1 MRVTELNTMNSTSP
15 ASRKPSVFNIRRFLL
30 TAALLSVVA
39 GIATIIITGRNGG
52 SGPVATPVVDGN
64 APTATAAT
72 APTATSAASP
82 TTESTKAAQAPA
94 ATKPANDELAWIAA
108 APGSPTEKATPIGS
122 LDAKVAQFQLQL
134 TGRGA
139 GISEVVFSDL
149 WASAN
154 DAASARMGNP
164 PSEGQYVLA
173 APGKLQGFS
182 VPLLSARVLDVDG
195 RQIRIDGN
203 VWRETQPGTFVT
215 EISDGTGALQLRAT
229 RRWVLETGSYDL
241 RCEQRVENLSA
252 VPHVIRWIQFGP
264 TNLARDQN
272 DSVDP
277 RRFQSG
283 YLMSKERDP
292 GQQTVI
298 VHDATIDQSQLVT
311 QVEAGDVVVWPN
323 ERQKQERYGL
333 SWFGATNRYF
343 ALAVHAP
350 YAVNGS
356 TSKTIAPAVVSV
368 AAQVGDGAYQGTPE
382 KVIFTT
388 CTSDAVTVAAGASAS
403 FDIGVFAGPL
413 ERSLLGKVQPYAAL
427 NMQGLI
433 LYLMSGCCNFCTF
446 AWLADFLVWFLAFL
460 HNYVVFDWGLAIIAL
475 VVVVRGLLHPL
486 TRRSQISM
494 QRVTKQMASIKP
506 EIDLLQK
513 RYKED
518 PKKLQEETIRLYRE
532 KGVNPLGCAGGMVPT
547 FLQMPIWIALYAVLY
562 FAFELRQQPAF
573 FGVFQKLGGWRFL
586 SDLSAQDR
594 FISLPIDLNLY
605 IATVNSI
612 NLIPILMGVVF
623 FIQQKYMTPP
633 PTTKQTPEQEQQQK
647 MMKWMMVILFPVML
661 YTAPSGLTLYIATS
675 TLVGIYES
683 KRVRA
688 EVMKMDFSKPQ
699 AAKNGWL
706 QKAYGNAMKRAQEVQ
721 QKAQKRSQANVT
733 KAPSKKFR
741 DK

>member
-1 MRVTELNTMNSTSP
+1 MNTHSP

-30 TAALLSVVA
+30 TAALVSVVA
-39 GIATIIITGRNGG
+39 GIAGIIITGRNGG
-52 SGPVATPVVDGN
+52 SGPVAAPVADVK
-64 APTATAAT
+64 APVATSTT
-72 APTATSAASP
+72 APTATQSVGSTPVTAASAASP
-82 TTESTKAAQAPA
+82 APQAP
-94 ATKPANDELAWIAA
+94 KPANDELACFVFDHGA
-108 APGSPTEKATPIGS
+108 PTEKATPIGS
-122 LDAKVAQFQLQL
+122 LDPKVAQFQLDL
-134 TGRGA
+134 TARGA
-139 GISEVVFSDL
+139 GISEIIFSDL
-149 WASAN
+149 WRTAS
-154 DAASARMGNP
+154 DAASARTGHAP
-164 PSEGQYVLA
+164 AEGQYVLS
-173 APGKLQGFS
+173 APGKLQGFT

-203 VWRETQPGTFVT
+203 VWRETTPGTFVT

-229 RRWVLETGSYDL
+229 RHWVVETGSYDL

-252 VPHVIRWIQFGP
+252 TPHSIRWIQFGP
-264 TNLARDQN
+264 TNLTRDQN

-298 VHDATIDQSQLVT
+298 VHDATIDQSKLVT
-311 QVEAGDVVVWPN
+311 QVEGGNVSVWPN
-323 ERQKQERYGL
+323 DHQTQERYGL

-350 YAVNGS
+350 YSAAGS
-356 TSKTIAPAVVSV
+356 TSKTIAPAIASI
-368 AAQVGDGAYQGTPE
+368 AAQVGDGIHNGTPE

-388 CTSDAVTVAAGASAS
+388 CSSDAVTVAPGASAS

-413 ERSLLGKVQPYAAL
+413 ERSLLTGMQPYAAL

-433 LYLMSGCCNFCTF
+433 LYLMSGCCSFCTF
-446 AWLADFLVWFLAFL
+446 SWLADFLVWFLAFL

-518 PKKLQEETIRLYRE
+518 PKRLQEETIRLYRE

-573 FGVFQKLGGWRFL
+573 FGVFQKMGGWPFL
-586 SDLSAQDR
+586 SDLSAQDH
-594 FISLPIDLNLY
+594 FISLPFEVNLY
-605 IATVNSI
+605 IATVTSI

-623 FIQQKYMTPP
+623 FIQQKYMSPP
-633 PTTKQTPEQEQQQK
+633 PTATQTPEQEQQQK

-675 TLVGIYES
+675 TLIGIYES
-683 KRVRA
+683 KRVKA
-688 EVMKMDFSKPQ
+688 EVAKMDFSKPSTT
-699 AAKNGWL
+699 KNGWL
-706 QKAYGNAMKRAQEVQ
+706 QKAYSSAMKRAQDVQ
-721 QKAQKRSQANVT
+721 QKAQKRSQASVT